1 MAPPGSTTFQSALQ
15 SGRTCELNCVGR
27 CWGGFRA
34 DVQAAGV
41 PCIRLHDARHT
52 AATLMLRDGVPLKMV
67 SEPLGH
73 ADVAITMR
81 TYQHVTQHD
90 DRAAAEVLGRILG
103 GAA

>member
-1 MAPPGSTTFQSALQ
+1 
-15 SGRTCELNCVGR
+15 
-27 CWGGFRA
+27 
-34 DVQAAGV
+34 
-41 PCIRLHDARHT
+41 
-52 AATLMLRDGVPLKMV
+52 MV

-90 DRAAAEVLGRILG
+90 DRVAAEVVGRILG

>member
-1 MAPPGSTTFQSALQ
+1 MLLEPNGRPPHPETVSRWWHT
-15 SGRTCELNCVGR
+15 
-27 CWGGFRA
+27 

-41 PCIRLHDARHT
+41 PRIRLHDARHT
-52 AATLMLRDGVPLKMV
+52 AATLMLRNGVPLKMV
-67 SEPLGH
+67 SERLGH